1 MLERLNDLLQDK
13 HGIHK
18 VIDDDGDPI
27 DPAGKIN
34 VHARIDFAKSL
45 IRDKKFDQAT
55 EEFLWL
61 WEHMLEHDEAF
72 SGVRVSFMASDMAR
86 LSEQYEP
93 AKVAFTKLRDG
104 ARKEMDEGDG
114 SHDVIVDWFT
124 LCTIVGDENG
134 KLAWFDK
141 AKLDQENSDMISNMD
156 YLLFDLLVKHKRWA
170 DTGFLEA
177 DPVARVRSRIDMD
190 KHMSQMQQSHV
201 QLNTGTEAIIK
212 KIRNESLLKCL
223 AQHYGCCL
231 AAGLDEEAIEIA
243 NIFLDYRDNPDAR
256 IALVQWAMK
265 MNQPRKEQL
274 QWLDEAAEDGRYV
287 KALRQK
293 VQDALAK

>member
-13 HGIHK
+13 HRIDK
-18 VIDDDGDPI
+18 VIDDDGDPT

-34 VHARIDFAKSL
+34 VHARMNFAKSL
-45 IRDKKFDQAT
+45 VSDKKFDQAT
-55 EEFLWL
+55 QEFLWL

-72 SGVRVSFMASDMAR
+72 YAVRLSFLAGDMAR

-93 AKVAFTKLRDG
+93 AKVAFTKLRDA
-104 ARKEMDEGDG
+104 ARKEMDAG
-114 SHDVIVDWFT
+114 SEIRDVILDWFT
-124 LCTIVGDENG
+124 LCEILDDNNEI
-134 KLAWFDK
+134 LAWFDQVK
-141 AKLDQENSDMISNMD
+141 DDMD
-156 YLLFDLLVKHKRWA
+156 YADVISTMGYKLFDLLVEQRRWA
-170 DTGFLEA
+170 DAGLLEK
-177 DPVARVRSRIDMD
+177 DPVGAAKMRVDMD
-190 KHMSQMQQSHV
+190 EVTSKMNKTHV
-201 QLNTGTEAIIK
+201 QFDAQTRARFAKMHKE
-212 KIRNESLLKCL
+212 RLLKDF
-223 AQHYGCCL
+223 AQHYACCL
-231 AAGLDEEAIEIA
+231 AAELDEEAIEIA

-274 QWLDEAAEDGRYV
+274 LWLDEAAEDGRYV